1 MASHFFILVLLLI
14 MNWVCM
20 WFGWEQYSSVLWILG
35 PYSALVFLIEA
46 SFGDIT

>member
-1 MASHFFILVLLLI
+1 MCGLGGSNVLLSALD
-14 MNWVCM
+14 
-20 WFGWEQYSSVLWILG
+20 LLG